1 MVQNQIRNILID
13 NIGINNKKDIN
24 KELYLYYKNLLNER
38 QHLSEH
44 DINNFLN
51 TVSNFPQ
58 LSTEQSLE
66 CEKDITEKELFEAL
80 KSMPNDKSPVN
91 DGLTK
96 EFFETFWSEV
106 NIFFLVFHTL
116 LIKGNSK
123 RHKDKLLLN

>member
-1 MVQNQIRNILID
+1 M
-13 NIGINNKKDIN
+13 
-24 KELYLYYKNLLNER
+24 
-38 QHLSEH
+38 
-44 DINNFLN
+44 
-51 TVSNFPQ
+51 
-58 LSTEQSLE
+58 E

-116 LIKGNSK
+116 LIKGNPK